1 MSNAALTWARH
12 QTVGNASAKAVL
24 IELATLVSDK
34 DGECSPTIDQL
45 KEVTELNFKT
55 IVAATKSLEEK
66 GFVKKR
72 HTRINGRPVVIYSVM
87 HGQSS
92 LITENGNQEMDSMI
106 TKNGNHEF
114 TITKNGNY
122 EEESLVTKN
131 GNQDLMITE
140 NGSHENAS
148 MITENGNRES
158 LITKNG
164 NHENEEISLKNKE
177 NPFTIT
183 KNGSHE
189 DSSSLSIYISNKD
202 IDKKDKEEGGLEG
215 EESSSKVSAEE
226 TSASSEEI
234 APWNLP
240 SDDIGSFAESQ
251 KPSETNEKGVQI
263 ASEGVGNGS
272 APEATE
278 NAPKRKRKASWRPS
292 EDALEKNL
300 AELVK
305 PEGVTDEEFRRW
317 VEFKRKMTKSHHC
330 SQDMVNQL
338 ERAAKNCPCSVSEAI
353 RIMLENEWVGV
364 KSDWLRRY
372 VETPNTN
379 DKGYV
384 DEWTRRNLGKK
395 VNGQTVLLTQEQRKA
410 ENNWG
415 FF

>member
-55 IVAATKSLEEK
+55 IIAATKTLEER
-66 GFVKKR
+66 GLIMKR
-72 HTRINGRPVVIYSVM
+72 RTYPNGRPVLHYSLAFRPELVTTKN
-87 HGQSS
+87 GNYYDEVVT
-92 LITENGNQEMDSMI
+92 TENGNKEGGLITKIGSQSDAVITKNGSQYAVATTENGNHVT
-106 TKNGNHEF
+106 TKNGNH
-114 TITKNGNY
+114 
-122 EEESLVTKN
+122 SRL
-131 GNQDLMITE
+131 ITE
-140 NGSHENAS
+140 NGSHKKEEVPLKNN
-148 MITENGNRES
+148 EKS
-158 LITKNG
+158 LVITKNG
-164 NHENEEISLKNKE
+164 NKKE
-177 NPFTIT
+177 
-183 KNGSHE
+183 
-189 DSSSLSIYISNKD
+189 SSSLSLYISNKD

-215 EESSSKVSAEE
+215 EEISSKVSTEE
-226 TSASSEEI
+226 TSASSEEV

-263 ASEGVGNGS
+263 ASEEVGNGS

-353 RIMLENEWVGV
+353 RIMMENEWVGV
-364 KSDWLRRY
+364 KADWLRRY

>member
-34 DGECSPTIDQL
+34 DGECSPSIDQL
-45 KEVTELNFKT
+45 KAVTELNHKT
-55 IVAATKSLEEK
+55 IMAATKSLEEK

-72 HTRINGRPVVIYSVM
+72 HTRVEGRPVLFYSV
-87 HGQSS
+87 
-92 LITENGNQEMDSMI
+92 LFDRN
-106 TKNGNHEF
+106 F
-114 TITKNGNY
+114 TT
-122 EEESLVTKN
+122 
-131 GNQDLMITE
+131 TE
-140 NGSHENAS
+140 NGSYEKTTTPKIGSYEVTTPKNGSYEPDPTTPKNGSCESITPKIGSCEN
-148 MITENGNRES
+148 ES
-158 LITKNG
+158 LTPKNG
-164 NHENEEISLKNKE
+164 SQGCTTPKNGTCGILDDSLKNNE
-177 NPFTIT
+177 NSSTTT
-183 KNGSHE
+183 KNGSYE
-189 DSSSLSIYISNKD
+189 ESSSLSIYISNKD

-240 SDDIGSFAESQ
+240 SDDIGSSAESQ

-263 ASEGVGNGS
+263 ASEEVGNGS

-353 RIMLENEWVGV
+353 RIMMENEWVGV